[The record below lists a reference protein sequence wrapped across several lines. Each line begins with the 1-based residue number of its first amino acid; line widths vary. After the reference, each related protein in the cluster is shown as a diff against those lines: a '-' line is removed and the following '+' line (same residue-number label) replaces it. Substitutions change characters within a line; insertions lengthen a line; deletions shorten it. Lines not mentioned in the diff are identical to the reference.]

1 MTELDSLF
9 QPIDIGKLQLK
20 NRIVFLAAATE
31 YSDNGFVEQ
40 REVDYMAA
48 RARGGSGLL
57 TTGMLVPSY
66 MGPIPLNVIYDDKF
80 IPNLRQLTDAVHK
93 EGTKIA
99 AQIGIQYFWAKDES
113 SPVEEVSPS
122 GIATRRNSSPRA
134 LTVDEIHRIVDAYA
148 EASRRARD
156 ANFDAVEI
164 MCGIGYLIAR
174 FLSPLTNR
182 RTDEYGGSL
191 DNRMRFMLEI
201 IAATKDKVGDDYP
214 LICRMCADD
223 FMEGGQRLEE
233 TSQVAIALER
243 AGVHCLN
250 VGAGWHECRTPLV
263 YMSVPRGNFV
273 YLAEEIKKAVDIP
286 VVAGYRINDP
296 VLADSIIAEGRAD
309 LVGMARAIIADP
321 EFPNKARQGRFDDIR
336 PCIACGYCLDSVI
349 LGAPVACAVNPEV
362 GRETE
367 LAIAPATQPKKVY
380 VIGGGPAGMEA
391 AVVAAK
397 RGHDV
402 TLFERGDKL
411 GGNLLLAAIPSYKWE
426 INNLTKYMET
436 QLQKSGA
443 KVMLNTEVDE
453 ATVAGGKPDVVI
465 VATGTSPTVPDIPG
479 ADGDNV
485 STALDVLA
493 GKNEVGERVVV
504 VGGGQV
510 GCETAEHLA
519 EQGRQVT
526 VLEMLERMGNDIG
539 LTTRWVIMQRLQ
551 EAGIATETGA
561 RVVEITGAG
570 VNAER
575 NGAIDLFPADSVVL
589 AAGLTPQNELAQ
601 RLKDKVAEVHS
612 IGDCAEVQKIAN
624 ALEGGFR
631 IAIEI

>member
-9 QPIDIGKLQLK
+9 QPINIGKLELK

-31 YSDNGFVEQ
+31 YSDNGFVDR
-40 REVDYMAA
+40 REIGYMAA
-48 RARGGSGLL
+48 RAGGGAGLL
-57 TTGMLVPSY
+57 TTGMLIPSP

-93 EGTKIA
+93 EGAKIA
-99 AQIGIQYFWAKDES
+99 AQIGIQYFWAKDEA
-113 SPVEEVSPS
+113 SPIEEVSPS

-134 LTVDEIHRIVDAYA
+134 LTTDEVHRIVDAYG
-148 EASRRARD
+148 EAVRRSRD
-156 ANFDAVEI
+156 AGFDAVEI

-182 RTDEYGGSL
+182 RTDEYGGPL

-201 IAATKDKVGDDYP
+201 IASVKGKVGDDYP
-214 LICRMCADD
+214 LICRICGDD
-223 FMEGGQRLEE
+223 FMEGGQRLDE
-233 TSQVAIALER
+233 TRQVAVALER

-273 YLAEEIKKAVDIP
+273 YLAEEIKKVVNIP

-296 VLADSIIAEGRAD
+296 LLADEIIAGGKAD
-309 LVGMARAIIADP
+309 LVGMARALIADP
-321 EFPNKARQGRFDDIR
+321 DLPNKAREGRLDDIR
-336 PCIACGYCLDSVI
+336 PCIACGYCLDSVM
-349 LGAPVACAVNPEV
+349 LAAPMACAVNPLV

-367 LAIAPATQPKKVY
+367 PTAPAERAKKVY
-380 VIGGGPAGMEA
+380 VIGGGAAGMEA
-391 AVVAAK
+391 ATIAAR

-402 TLFERGDKL
+402 TLFEKSEKP
-411 GGNLLLAAIPSYKWE
+411 GGNLLLAAVPSYKWE
-426 INNLTKYMET
+426 VKTLIEYLET

-443 KVMLNTEVDE
+443 KVILDTEVDE
-453 ATVAGGKPDVVI
+453 ATIAKDKPDVVI
-465 VATGTSPTVPDIPG
+465 VATGARPTVPDIPG
-479 ADGDNV
+479 VDGGNV
-485 STALDVLA
+485 ATALDVLA
-493 GKNEVGERVVV
+493 GEKAVGDRVVV

-526 VLEMLERMGNDIG
+526 VLEMLPRLGSDIG

-551 EAGIATETGA
+551 QAGIATEAGA
-561 RVVEITGAG
+561 RVIEISDNG
-570 VNAER
+570 VSAER
-575 NGAIDLFPADSVVL
+575 DGSIEFFEADSVVL
-589 AAGLTPQNELAQ
+589 AVGLTPDNQLA
-601 RLKDKVAEVHS
+601 RLLKDNIAEVHC

-624 ALEGGFR
+624 AVEGGFR
-631 IAIEI
+631 IAIEL

>member
-1 MTELDSLF
+1 MTDLDSLF
-9 QPIDIGKLQLK
+9 QPIDIAGLKLK

-31 YSDNGFVEQ
+31 YSDNGFVDR
-40 REVDYMAA
+40 REVAYMAA
-48 RARGGSGLL
+48 RARGGAGLL

-80 IPNLRQLTDAVHK
+80 IPGLRQLADAVHQ

-99 AQIGIQYFWAKDES
+99 AQIGIQYFWARDEGA
-113 SPVEEVSPS
+113 PVEEASPS

-134 LTVDEIHRIVDAYA
+134 LTADEIHLIIDAYA
-148 EASRRARD
+148 EAGRRARD
-156 ANFDAVEI
+156 AGFDAVEI

-182 RTDEYGGSL
+182 RTDDYGGSL

-201 IAATKDKVGDDYP
+201 VAATKDKVGNDYP

-233 TSQVAIALER
+233 TRQVAIALER

-273 YLAEEIKKAVDIP
+273 YLAQKIKRVVNIP
-286 VVAGYRINDP
+286 VVAAYRINDP
-296 VLADSIIAEGRAD
+296 LLADSIIAEGKAD

-321 EFPNKARQGRFDDIR
+321 EFPNKAREGRFDDIR
-336 PCIACGYCLDSVI
+336 PCIACGYCLDSV
-349 LGAPVACAVNPEV
+349 LLAAPMACAVNPEA

-367 LAIAPATQPKKVY
+367 LSVSPATRPKKVY

-391 AVVAAK
+391 ATIAAR

-402 TLFERGDKL
+402 TLFEKGGKL
-411 GGNLLLAAIPSYKWE
+411 GGNLLLAAVPSYKWE
-426 INNLTKYMET
+426 IENLIKYMET
-436 QLQKSGA
+436 QLRKSGA
-443 KVMLNTEVDE
+443 KVMLDTEADE
-453 ATVAGGKPDVVI
+453 ATVAAGKPDAVI
-465 VATGTSPTVPDIPG
+465 VATGASPTVPGIPG
-479 ADGDNV
+479 VDGDNV
-485 STALDVLA
+485 ATALDALA
-493 GKNEVGERVVV
+493 GKKQVGDRVVV

-526 VLEMLERMGNDIG
+526 ILEMLERIGSDIG
-539 LTTRWVIMQRLQ
+539 LTTRWVIMQRLRN
-551 EAGIATETGA
+551 AGIATETGA
-561 RVVEITGAG
+561 RVVRITAEG

-575 NGAIDLFPADSVVL
+575 NGTIESFPADSVVL
-589 AAGLTPQNELAQ
+589 AAGLTPRDELAQ
-601 RLKDKVAEVHS
+601 RLKDKVAEVYS

-624 ALEGGFR
+624 AIESGFR
-631 IAIEI
+631 TAIEI

>member
-1 MTELDSLF
+1 MTELNSLF

-31 YSDNGFVEQ
+31 YSDNGFVDR
-40 REVDYMAA
+40 REVGYMAA
-48 RARGGSGLL
+48 RARGGAGLL

-80 IPNLRQLTDAVHK
+80 IPGLRQLADAVHK

-99 AQIGIQYFWAKDES
+99 AQIGIQYFWAKDEDA
-113 SPVEEVSPS
+113 PVEEVSPS
-122 GIATRRNSSPRA
+122 GIATRRNSISRA
-134 LTVDEIHRIVDAYA
+134 LTVDEIHQIVDAYA
-148 EASRRARD
+148 EAGRRARD
-156 ANFDAVEI
+156 AGFDAVEI

-182 RTDEYGGSL
+182 RTDDYGGSL
-191 DNRMRFMLEI
+191 DNRTRFMLQI
-201 IAATKDKVGDDYP
+201 IAATKEKVGDDYP

-233 TSQVAIALER
+233 TMQVAIALER

-273 YLAEEIKKAVDIP
+273 YLAEEIKKAVSIP
-286 VVAGYRINDP
+286 VVAAYRINDP
-296 VLADSIIAEGRAD
+296 LLADSIIAEGKAD

-321 EFPNKARQGRFDDIR
+321 EFPDKARDGRFDDIR
-336 PCIACGYCLDSVI
+336 PCIACGYCLDSV
-349 LGAPVACAVNPEV
+349 LLAAPMACAVNPEA

-367 LAIAPATQPKKVY
+367 LAIAPAARSKKVY

-391 AVVAAK
+391 ATVAAR

-402 TLFERGDKL
+402 TLFEKGDKL
-411 GGNLLLAAIPSYKWE
+411 GGDLLLAAVPSYKWE
-426 INNLTKYMET
+426 MENLIKYMET
-436 QLQKSGA
+436 QLRKCGA
-443 KVMLNTEVDE
+443 KVMLNTEADE
-453 ATVAGGKPDVVI
+453 ATVAAGKPDVVI
-465 VATGTSPTVPDIPG
+465 VATGASPSVPDIPG
-479 ADGDNV
+479 AYGDNV
-485 STALDVLA
+485 ATALEVLA
-493 GKNEVGERVVV
+493 GTKEVGERVVV

-519 EQGRQVT
+519 EQGKQVT
-526 VLEMLERMGNDIG
+526 ILEMLQRMGNDIG
-539 LTTRWVIMQRLQ
+539 LTTRWVIMQRLRD
-551 EAGIATETGA
+551 AGIAMETGA
-561 RVVEITGAG
+561 RVVGITGEG
-570 VNAER
+570 VNAKR
-575 NGAIDLFPADSVVL
+575 NGAVEFFPADSVVL
-589 AAGLTPQNELAQ
+589 AVGLTPREELAQ
-601 RLKDKVAEVHS
+601 SLKGKVTEVHS

-624 ALEGGFR
+624 AIEGGFR
-631 IAIEI
+631 TVIEI